1 MKTLYESLLGD
12 MENTLNNGDK
22 IMVDSLKIPKI
33 KDFERNKYDNN
44 LIHVDWYLPDIS
56 QLLKKY
62 PNLNKSNKSGKDYT
76 ALRFILDN
84 TNRTCYLDVALINK
98 AEDDDKSWYST
109 RHLYGWHTSFAGSN
123 LNTYKKMTI
132 KIIETLAKNPKLLD
146 ELLSHADMSKKYV
159 EDTEDEIGEFGALGK
174 YETKNLYDLTH
185 K

>member
-1 MKTLYESLLGD
+1 MKTLKESLLGD

-33 KDFERNKYDNN
+33 KDFEKSKYVRD
-44 LIHVDWYLPDIS
+44 LIHVDWYLPNIS

-62 PNLNKSNKSGKDYT
+62 PNLSKSNTSGKDYT

-84 TNRTCYLDVALINK
+84 TSRTCFLDVALINK
-98 AEDDDKSWYST
+98 ADTDDKSWHFT
-109 RHLYGWHTSFAGSN
+109 RHLYGWYTSFAGST

-132 KIIETLAKNPKLLD
+132 KIIEALAKNPKLLD
-146 ELLSHADMSKKYV
+146 ELLSHADLAEKYV
-159 EDTEDEIGEFGALGK
+159 KGTEDEIGEFGALGK
-174 YETKNLYDLTH
+174 YETKDLYDLTH